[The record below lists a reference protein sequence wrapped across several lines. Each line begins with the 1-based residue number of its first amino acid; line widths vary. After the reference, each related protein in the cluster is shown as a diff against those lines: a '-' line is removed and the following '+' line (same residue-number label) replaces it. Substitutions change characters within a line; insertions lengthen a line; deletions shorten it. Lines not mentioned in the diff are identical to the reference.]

1 MSAERERISSRR
13 NVERSSAEAAADDR
27 EADRVAQTLRA
38 LELFAT
44 RPGTSVDLAER
55 LGVHPRTAR
64 RLMSRLE
71 AEGYLSAAD
80 TQRRHTVTMKL
91 VALAGRIVVRTAL
104 VQVAVPYV
112 VQLRNLTD
120 EASHLCVPR
129 EEGAMHLIQESGHNA
144 VMVRSQVGEIAPYPR
159 TAVGKALLAHMPEQL
174 KVELERGLSAGTG
187 TALSGES
194 LVAELERIR
203 ACGWA
208 GDDREHDPD
217 LRCIAA
223 PVFDHAGQ
231 VVGALGM
238 SAPATRL
245 HLDQFG
251 DLGETVKE
259 IADALSVALGHERRA
274 QSP

>member
-1 MSAERERISSRR
+1 
-13 NVERSSAEAAADDR
+13 
-27 EADRVAQTLRA
+27 
-38 LELFAT
+38 
-44 RPGTSVDLAER
+44 
-55 LGVHPRTAR
+55 
-64 RLMSRLE
+64 
-71 AEGYLSAAD
+71 
-80 TQRRHTVTMKL
+80 
-91 VALAGRIVVRTAL
+91 
-104 VQVAVPYV
+104 
-112 VQLRNLTD
+112 
-120 EASHLCVPR
+120 
-129 EEGAMHLIQESGHNA
+129 MHLIQESGHNA

-174 KVELERGLSAGTG
+174 EVELERLSAGG
-187 TALSGES
+187 GES

-245 HLDQFG
+245 HLDQFS
-251 DLGETVKE
+251 DRGETVKE
-259 IADALSVALGHERRA
+259 IADALSVALGHEPRA
-274 QSP
+274 LSS

>member
-1 MSAERERISSRR
+1 MSADRDRISSRR
-13 NVERSSAEAAADDR
+13 RVERSSAEAAADDR

-44 RPGTSVDLAER
+44 RPGTNVDLAER

-80 TQRRHTVTMKL
+80 PQRRHTVTMKL

-129 EEGAMHLIQESGHNA
+129 EDGAMHLVQESGHNA
-144 VMVRSQVGEIAPYPR
+144 VMVRSQVGEIAPYPS

-174 KVELERGLSAGTG
+174 EVERKRLSAG

-231 VVGALGM
+231 IVGALGM

-251 DLGETVKE
+251 DRGETVKE

-274 QSP
+274 LSS

>member
-1 MSAERERISSRR
+1 MSEAES
-13 NVERSSAEAAADDR
+13 
-27 EADRVAQTLRA
+27 DRVAQTLRA
-38 LELFAT
+38 LEFFAAEPAT
-44 RPGTSVDLAER
+44 HIDLATK

-64 RLMSRLE
+64 RLMSRLQ

-80 TQRRHTVTMKL
+80 AERRHTVTMKL
-91 VALAGRIVVRTAL
+91 VSLAGRIVVRTAL

-174 KVELERGLSAGTG
+174 EVELKRCLSAG
-187 TALSGES
+187 AASAVCGEG
-194 LVAELERIR
+194 LIAELERIR
-203 ACGWA
+203 TCGWA

-217 LRCIAA
+217 LCCIAA

-245 HLDQFG
+245 RLDQFS
-251 DLGETVKE
+251 DCGETVKK
-259 IADALSVALGHERRA
+259 IADALSVALGYER
-274 QSP
+274 